1 MNGFFLTTGGRGWS
15 ARIPFILAWDEN
27 LGIGSDSGTSVDDK
41 DYQVPFAFTGK
52 IDKITLTID
61 RPKLTQV
68 DRKRLMQAARENK
81 VSA

>member
-1 MNGFFLTTGGRGWS
+1 MNGFFLTTGRRGWS
-15 ARIPFILAWDEN
+15 AQIPFILAWDEN
-27 LGIGSDSGTSVDDK
+27 LGIGSDNGTSVDDK

-68 DRKRLMQAARENK
+68 DKKRLMQAVRENK